1 MSVAGL
7 CMLEIIKD
15 TIIRTAI
22 RLGYITIVIL
32 TLIYAIVCNSEQKVN
47 IWTKLELLT
56 SSIQKEYNNGFHNHS
71 LICLM

>member
-47 IWTKLELLT
+47 I
-56 SSIQKEYNNGFHNHS
+56 
-71 LICLM
+71 